1 MYDIIYNSLDGTIN
15 IQDIYDIDAI
25 SPLESTPYFNSVG
38 DDFILSFINLEG
50 VSSFS
55 SFTYSTTGETENRYL
70 TASYRISRDSNMWS
84 SWYELLPDIQNFPV
98 IDSMDRLFIDIK
110 WVRGGSNT
118 NGEIRLLSYNLS
130 GITERNEV
138 DGEATIVL
146 DSGKSI
152 IVKPPF
158 IYKIFKISDIEI
170 ISKDDLSDVSIKY
183 RFSQDT
189 SRTWSEWEPFTKE
202 NIITRRINPIRFF
215 QIEYSIENNSNKK
228 IKIYD
233 INLIGDFQN
242 ITNDYYKTNLYGI
255 RECCTSN
262 MAGSGNS
269 SGNLSGNTCD
279 PTTGKFPL
287 LTDDQKSKLYN
298 PYSQGQALNLLNKLS
313 NDSQQVFGFKV
324 EYFLTETDKKGQDST
339 LHEYQL
345 FNVVCIEEIKVSVE
359 GNNFPDSQIVMNQFD
374 LNLFETMEVH
384 ITKDNFKAAFGPH
397 RRPAK
402 EDYLWFC
409 DVNRMY
415 QVDHAQQFRGFNNAA
430 IYYKLIL
437 KKYNQKA
444 NVKAGT
450 PEIKDR
456 LKELTKNSTINELMG
471 IENTQ
476 DKAAVANKDQ
486 TRTLTQD
493 PIRLGYFA
501 PIVRELIENSTTI
514 ISKSHYDMS
523 GTTQSYGVSYK
534 NLDPVLNVSD
544 NIGFTLW
551 FNINNYV
558 VDEVYNFFN
567 YYDDSNSIGWKINL
581 SNDKVVINLNSD
593 SYTMSLTGATIS
605 NTIGLEENTWYCYVA
620 NMDQRQRKLNQYIY
634 KRNVEFEEDAPMLS
648 STVLKLVYSKEED
661 MIPVNYE
668 LEDISGKILGS
679 DMNITNIRLFID
691 VIPKESHNK
700 ILNQAIIRDDS
711 KYLVFADNA
720 NAKLIL
726 PSMPLGNEN

>member
-1 MYDIIYNSLDGTIN
+1 
-15 IQDIYDIDAI
+15 
-25 SPLESTPYFNSVG
+25 
-38 DDFILSFINLEG
+38 
-50 VSSFS
+50 
-55 SFTYSTTGETENRYL
+55 
-70 TASYRISRDSNMWS
+70 
-84 SWYELLPDIQNFPV
+84 
-98 IDSMDRLFIDIK
+98 
-110 WVRGGSNT
+110 
-118 NGEIRLLSYNLS
+118 
-130 GITERNEV
+130 
-138 DGEATIVL
+138 
-146 DSGKSI
+146 
-152 IVKPPF
+152 
-158 IYKIFKISDIEI
+158 
-170 ISKDDLSDVSIKY
+170 
-183 RFSQDT
+183 
-189 SRTWSEWEPFTKE
+189 
-202 NIITRRINPIRFF
+202 
-215 QIEYSIENNSNKK
+215 
-228 IKIYD
+228 
-233 INLIGDFQN
+233 
-242 ITNDYYKTNLYGI
+242 
-255 RECCTSN
+255 
-262 MAGSGNS
+262 
-269 SGNLSGNTCD
+269 
-279 PTTGKFPL
+279 
-287 LTDDQKSKLYN
+287 
-298 PYSQGQALNLLNKLS
+298 
-313 NDSQQVFGFKV
+313 V